1 MEDLKEED
9 RQTTMEEA
17 IYFGNH
23 KGADINPVLLR
34 SIVEK
39 DVTHGYGL
47 VLPLSKVS
55 RIYGIFLNP
64 MNIMT
69 QNTIDEHG
77 RIFDKDRLTHY
88 QSYKWGSS
96 TSVNIRVD
104 KDELLPCRF
113 GACLKRLMNWAVAE
127 RRMYPGRRILS
138 PNID

>member
-1 MEDLKEED
+1 MV
-9 RQTTMEEA
+9 EA

-23 KGADINPVLLR
+23 KGAEINPVLLT
-34 SIVEK
+34 SLLEK
-39 DVTHGYGL
+39 DVTHEYGL
-47 VLPLSKVS
+47 VLLLSKVS
-55 RIYGIFLNP
+55 RISGFFVDP

-69 QNTIDEHG
+69 KNTIDEDG
-77 RIFDKDRLTHY
+77 TIFDKDSLTHD

-96 TSVNIRVD
+96 TSVNSRVD
-104 KDELLPCRF
+104 KDEFLPCRF